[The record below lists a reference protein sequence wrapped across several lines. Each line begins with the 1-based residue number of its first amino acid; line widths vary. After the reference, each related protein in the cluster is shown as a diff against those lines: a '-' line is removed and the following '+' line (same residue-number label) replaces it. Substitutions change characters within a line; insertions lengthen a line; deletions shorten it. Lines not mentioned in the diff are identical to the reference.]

1 VPCQSPLEK
10 AGPIRNVGLTDRIRM
25 VRALDKLNSLRLIS
39 DRVGESCEFGK
50 AHGKPCDLRGALDGH
65 PERPFPRQ
73 RRNGLEQALVTGAW
87 RARSTRR
94 SGLLIVPRLT
104 LNLVDEVD
112 GKQPAL
118 GIELRIGPAVPHAAH
133 LIPRIEFTRCIRT
146 DDKRRLCDRDL
157 PAFARQV
164 SFTLDTSPRR
174 SLPCAAGVPG
184 AIMAVFRQNL
194 GLTQDS
200 QSRAIPCCAVPR
212 LGRVTW

>member
-1 VPCQSPLEK
+1 MRSK
-10 AGPIRNVGLTDRIRM
+10 
-25 VRALDKLNSLRLIS
+25 
-39 DRVGESCEFGK
+39 
-50 AHGKPCDLRGALDGH
+50 RGAGRSSRAPIPSATPQWAGASPCNWSLA
-65 PERPFPRQ
+65 RQ
-73 RRNGLEQALVTGAW
+73 INTQIRFAY
-87 RARSTRR
+87 RAEADVKL
-94 SGLLIVPRLT
+94 G
-104 LNLVDEVD
+104 DEVD